1 MTIESFQ
8 AGDIIIKQHEAG
20 TKFYFI
26 MKGFAEVMIEN
37 EDYEYYNSKAVQ
49 HNFGDHKNTER
60 KDKYRIKEGPVTE
73 IPIVTESPSNIR
85 CKITVV

>member
-26 MKGFAEVMIEN
+26 MKGFAEVMLEN

-49 HNFGDHKNTER
+49 DNFEDHKKTER
-60 KDKYRIKEGPVTE
+60 KDKYITKEGPVTE
-73 IPIVTESPSNIR
+73 MPIVTESPSNIR
-85 CKITVV
+85 CKITFV